1 MEALKKQLKTLNGE
15 YRLIREQYTIL
26 KSERLQLFHV
36 SQNYINPF
44 LLRSQKALNAI
55 YDNNIIHVT
64 LDNGNTEKFYFDED
78 KNVTDAFFK
87 SGKKEELIFW
97 FDGRFFNVAKKN
109 DYEQHSIN
117 QSKMKDIELQLKNMR
132 VEMHTLEE
140 KINCMEFWAQ
150 YKIPFKF
157 IAEIKIVLSG
167 LSEFSNGDGCR
178 KNSVYHVVLKEDF
191 AHGSLKREKN
201 QYLCSQQKGN
211 FIELGDYKKIEDL
224 QQVITC
230 KECLKR
236 IEKYK
241 KALKD

>member
-1 MEALKKQLKTLNGE
+1 MEALKKELKTLSNE
-15 YRLIREQYTIL
+15 YRLILAQYTAL
-26 KSERLQLFHV
+26 KSEHLQLFRV
-36 SQNYINPF
+36 SQDYINPF
-44 LLRSQKALNAI
+44 LLSSKKALNAI
-55 YDNNIIHVT
+55 YENDIIHVT

-78 KNVTDAFFK
+78 RNVTDAFFK
-87 SGKKEELIFW
+87 SGGKEELIFW

-109 DYEQHSIN
+109 DYEQHSN
-117 QSKMKDIELQLKNMR
+117 KQSKMKDVELQLKNMR

-150 YKIPFKF
+150 YEIPFKF

-167 LSEFSNGDGCR
+167 LSESSSGNGCQ

-191 AHGSLKREKN
+191 AHGTLKRKEN

-211 FIELGDYKKIEDL
+211 FFTPSDYKMIEDF

-241 KALKD
+241 KA